1 MTFGEGTD
9 NSDNRYKYNGKELDR
24 MHGLDLYDY
33 GARHYDAAI
42 GRWGVI
48 DPLAEKYYW
57 ISPYVYCANNPI
69 RFIDPDGKQVFIPLA
84 PPAPAPVIPPSNMQ
98 SVGQS
103 IGLLL
108 TGAVNYVKQSLDN
121 LKTFAIATVY
131 VAYNKNNGQRE
142 GWKEQQKRDRD
153 NKNGL
158 DNNQAKV
165 AKSIENNVTGNMPN
179 GDPAPKRNNKG
190 TVISAIGGTAA
201 VIKDLIETT
210 HINTNENVANVNKT
224 TNENVNSPIMPS
236 NEKDKKIIIP
246 HMPWTK

>member
-1 MTFGEGTD
+1 MPSALQFTEGHT
-9 NSDNRYKYNGKELDR
+9 SEYL
-24 MHGLDLYDY
+24 
-33 GARHYDAAI
+33 YDAAI

-121 LKTFAIATVY
+121 LKTFAIVTVY

-158 DNNQAKV
+158 DNNQAEFT
-165 AKSIENNVTGNMPN
+165 KSVKDNVSGNMPN
-179 GDPAPKRNNKG
+179 GDPGVKRNPKGPGAILIAVGLGSELVKEHSETTKPDVESNNNKEKVDDKK
-190 TVISAIGGTAA
+190 TKSETSRNSEFVNM
-201 VIKDLIETT
+201 LIEKN
-210 HINTNENVANVNKT
+210 INHSSVINL
-224 TNENVNSPIMPS
+224 
-236 NEKDKKIIIP
+236 
-246 HMPWTK
+246 